1 MLMSTKQVVAL
12 IVGVIALV
20 AAITLGILAV
30 VLDLNA
36 LSQVRILVIAFM
48 ALLAAGPLGRYAL
61 TDRST

>member
-1 MLMSTKQVVAL
+1 MSTKQVVAL

-36 LSQVRILVIAFM
+36 LSRVRILVTAFM